1 MSADVRAIILAAGI
15 NGVGAARSLGRAG
28 IPHVVL
34 YTGERN
40 PVRWSRYPVAVA
52 RITDSSDDDLLLE
65 LIARYAGAGR
75 AILACSDAYADFL
88 SRQRVALE
96 DMGLAVICPP
106 EGVGEALNDK
116 SRELSLMLG
125 VQVDLPRSLTSLPA
139 SVEQFVA
146 SVGLPAII
154 KPRSYAQARLIR
166 TKNVIVR
173 SEADVVAFLAEH
185 AAHRDAFVAQEV
197 IEGPDESLWVCNC
210 LFGAS
215 GELLQAFTFQR
226 IRTSPPHFG
235 VTTFAVSRHNA
246 DIKAACARIGHSLRY
261 VGPAMIE
268 FKHDSRTDRYCYIET
283 NPRIGMCN
291 ILETTSGVNNVA
303 AAVRFALGD
312 TDTAQPVGQRD
323 GVHYL
328 NVYGDLDS
336 RIGDGESI
344 LDIAR
349 SYLTTLGAPRAWA
362 YWSWHDPQPWIRVT
376 VDHTRQA
383 VMRITGWVHRRITR

>member
-1 MSADVRAIILAAGI
+1 
-15 NGVGAARSLGRAG
+15 
-28 IPHVVL
+28 
-34 YTGERN
+34 
-40 PVRWSRYPVAVA
+40 
-52 RITDSSDDDLLLE
+52 
-65 LIARYAGAGR
+65 
-75 AILACSDAYADFL
+75 
-88 SRQRVALE
+88 
-96 DMGLAVICPP
+96 
-106 EGVGEALNDK
+106 
-116 SRELSLMLG
+116 
-125 VQVDLPRSLTSLPA
+125 
-139 SVEQFVA
+139 
-146 SVGLPAII
+146 
-154 KPRSYAQARLIR
+154 
-166 TKNVIVR
+166 
-173 SEADVVAFLAEH
+173 
-185 AAHRDAFVAQEV
+185 
-197 IEGPDESLWVCNC
+197 
-210 LFGAS
+210 
-215 GELLQAFTFQR
+215 
-226 IRTSPPHFG
+226 
-235 VTTFAVSRHNA
+235 
-246 DIKAACARIGHSLRY
+246 
-261 VGPAMIE
+261 MIE

-291 ILETTSGVNNVA
+291 ILDTTSGVNNVA

>member
-1 MSADVRAIILAAGI
+1 MSADIRAIILAAGI

-28 IPHVVL
+28 ILHVVL

-166 TKNVIVR
+166 TKN
-173 SEADVVAFLAEH
+173 
-185 AAHRDAFVAQEV
+185 
-197 IEGPDESLWVCNC
+197 
-210 LFGAS
+210 GA
-215 GELLQAFTFQR
+215 
-226 IRTSPPHFG
+226 
-235 VTTFAVSRHNA
+235 
-246 DIKAACARIGHSLRY
+246 
-261 VGPAMIE
+261 
-268 FKHDSRTDRYCYIET
+268 
-283 NPRIGMCN
+283 
-291 ILETTSGVNNVA
+291 
-303 AAVRFALGD
+303 
-312 TDTAQPVGQRD
+312 
-323 GVHYL
+323 
-328 NVYGDLDS
+328 
-336 RIGDGESI
+336 
-344 LDIAR
+344 
-349 SYLTTLGAPRAWA
+349 
-362 YWSWHDPQPWIRVT
+362 
-376 VDHTRQA
+376 
-383 VMRITGWVHRRITR
+383 